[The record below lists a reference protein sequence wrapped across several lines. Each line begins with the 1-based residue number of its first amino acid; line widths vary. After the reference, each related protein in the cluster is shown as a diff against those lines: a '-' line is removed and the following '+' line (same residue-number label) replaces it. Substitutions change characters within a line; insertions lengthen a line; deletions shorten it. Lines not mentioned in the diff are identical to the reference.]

1 MRETM
6 TSIPLSRTRP
16 LVLHALTYCSCK
28 PPAIEDHQP
37 RSAASEAAAAT
48 RSFAMR
54 RLALVICHSFGR
66 YR

>member
-1 MRETM
+1 MRETV

-16 LVLHALTYCSCK
+16 LVLHALTYFSCK

-37 RSAASEAAAAT
+37 RSTASKAAAAT

-54 RLALVICHSFGR
+54 RLALVISHSFGR